1 MVTELSR
8 IEYVKIQFIKI
19 FRKTIRSF
27 LNGNEIK
34 PVFYLIDRPIHEANL
49 ADMIRLDIATET
61 RINLLR
67 PTRFEFHCELMRAI
81 KEIPSLDGFRI
92 DFLVSDDLTETHYG
106 PMVELSQIVVVN
118 EESGL
123 VLMRYYPDEYLKVLR
138 HLEGDLSEQNNHL
151 LNALKFL
158 PTNN

>member
-1 MVTELSR
+1 MVVELSR

-34 PVFYLIDRPIHEANL
+34 PVFYLIDRPIQEANL
-49 ADMIRLDIATET
+49 ADILRLDIVTEK
-61 RINLLR
+61 RVNLLY
-67 PTRFEFHCELMRAI
+67 PTRFEFHCDLMRAI
-81 KEIPSLDGFRI
+81 KEIPSLDIFRI
-92 DFLVSDDLTETHYG
+92 DLVVSKDLTETHYG

-123 VLMRYYPDEYLKVLR
+123 VFMRYYPDEYLKVLR
-138 HLEGDLSEQNNHL
+138 HLEGDLPGQNIHL